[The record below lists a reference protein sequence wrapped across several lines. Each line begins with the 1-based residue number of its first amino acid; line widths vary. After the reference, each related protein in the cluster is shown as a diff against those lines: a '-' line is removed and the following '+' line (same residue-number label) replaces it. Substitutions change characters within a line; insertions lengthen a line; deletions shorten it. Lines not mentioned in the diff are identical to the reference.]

1 MKLNI
6 SFFSKAILIMTL
18 LISPKLSAQAEEIAN
33 YTQDQSS
40 KSYSQV
46 LVAAAGAEKHGHG
59 SKSIDHGF
67 ISKRTTAMEFTFA
80 LVAVIG
86 GLIFSER
93 YQRNQEKQQMASEG
107 DNLAEFEEQLEHQD
121 LTEVSRSRL

>member
-6 SFFSKAILIMTL
+6 SFFSKAVLIMTL
-18 LISPKLSAQAEEIAN
+18 LVSPKLSAQAEEIAN

-40 KSYSQV
+40 TSYSQV

-59 SKSIDHGF
+59 AKSIDQGF
-67 ISKRTTAMEFTFA
+67 LSKRTTAMEFTFA
-80 LVAVIG
+80 LVAVVG

-93 YQRNQEKQQMASEG
+93 YQRKLEKKANG
-107 DNLAEFEEQLEHQD
+107 F
-121 LTEVSRSRL
+121 RGK